1 MPAILVCSL
10 ARLHETV
17 AAHGASHVATLI
29 NARTPVARPA
39 GIEPERHLFIG
50 MSDIT
55 EAMDGHILPAE
66 EHVQTFLTF
75 AGGWGAKREKPMV
88 VHCFA
93 GVSRSTAGAFIA
105 ACALAP
111 DTPEEQWAHLIR
123 ERSPTATPNAR
134 LVAIADDIL
143 GRQGRMRA
151 AIEKIGRG
159 EEVVNWDGVP
169 FRLDLPAV
177 EAR

>member
-1 MPAILVCSL
+1 MPSILVCSL
-10 ARLHETV
+10 ARLHDTV

-29 NARTPVARPA
+29 NARTPVERPP
-39 GIEPERHLFIG
+39 GIAPERHLFIG

-66 EHVQTFLTF
+66 EHVQTFLDF
-75 AGGWGAKREKPMV
+75 AHGWGARREKPMV
-88 VHCFA
+88 VHCWA

-111 DTPEEQWAHLIR
+111 ETPEEHWAKAIR
-123 ERSPTATPNAR
+123 QKSPTATPNAR
-134 LVAIADDIL
+134 LVAIADELL
-143 GRQGRMRA
+143 GRRGRMSA
-151 AIEKIGRG
+151 AIEQIGRG

-169 FRLDLPAV
+169 FRLDLPP
-177 EAR
+177 ARPA